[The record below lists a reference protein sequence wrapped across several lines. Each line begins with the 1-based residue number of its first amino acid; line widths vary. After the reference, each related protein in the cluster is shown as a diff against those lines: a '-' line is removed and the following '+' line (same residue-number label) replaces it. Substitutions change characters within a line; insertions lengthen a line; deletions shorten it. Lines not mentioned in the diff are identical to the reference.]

1 MSTIAFHPTAFDRRA
16 AVRPAAVRP
25 TDSPRVATSDPRLQL
40 TTRGRIVVLIAA
52 LLAVAFLAV
61 SFGSSTTATSQAGAP
76 AATHSV
82 VVKPGQ
88 TLWQIATA
96 ANPSGDVRQTVDDIM
111 ELNSLPSA
119 GGLQMGREIAVPVYN
134 D

>member
-1 MSTIAFHPTAFDRRA
+1 MSTIAFHPTAFDRPVRA
-16 AVRPAAVRP
+16 RSAR
-25 TDSPRVATSDPRLQL
+25 TSTEPQLRL
-40 TTRGRIVVLIAA
+40 TGRGRIV
-52 LLAVAFLAV
+52 LLAAAIVVVAFLAV
-61 SFGSSTTATSQAGAP
+61 TFGSSTTATTQAGTP

-96 ANPSGDVRQTVDDIM
+96 ANPTGDVRQTVDDIM

-119 GGLQMGREIAVPVYN
+119 GGLQMGREIAVPIYK
-134 D
+134 